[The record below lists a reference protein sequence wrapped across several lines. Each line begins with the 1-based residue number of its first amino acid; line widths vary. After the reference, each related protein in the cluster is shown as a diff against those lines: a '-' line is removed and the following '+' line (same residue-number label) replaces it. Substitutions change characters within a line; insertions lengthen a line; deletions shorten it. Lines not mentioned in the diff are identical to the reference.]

1 MHFTFLHP
9 PLQLP
14 VSPLLV
20 SATATPFFLLS
31 GSHVSLRPHH
41 SSLLHFFNFRF
52 FGGIICEE
60 ENEQYILDSK
70 ERIRKMFNKVELSV
84 SSYDTAWV
92 AMIPSPA
99 SPHTPFFPQCLNWLL
114 DNQLLDGSWG
124 LPGRHPLLMNDA
136 LLSTLASILS
146 LKQWGV
152 GEDQINRGLQFI
164 ESNIASINDEKQHT
178 PIGFDILFPSLIEY
192 ARNLGIN
199 LPIGATSL
207 EAMIQ
212 KREIELRRGTQS
224 NSEGWRAYRAY
235 VSEGMLESQDW
246 KAIMKYQRKNGSL
259 FNSPA
264 TTAAVFQRLKNA
276 ECLGYLQSI
285 LEKFGNAVP
294 TIYPLDIYARL
305 YMIDSLERLGINH
318 HFKEEIRS
326 VLDETYRYWIQG
338 MEDIFLDPT
347 TCAMAFR
354 MLRLNGYDVS
364 SDPFYQYSEDKF
376 ADSLKGYLK
385 DVGAVLELYKAS
397 QVIIHS
403 DESILVRQ
411 GSWTKHFLK
420 QESSSYKVYADK
432 LHSYVELE
440 VNDVLNFP
448 CHANLERL
456 LNRRSIDHYNVEET
470 RILKTSYRSCNLAN
484 REILKLAAEDF
495 NICQSIHSEE
505 LKQLSRWVVE
515 SRLDT
520 LKFARQK
527 LAYCYFSGAATLF
540 SPELSDARISW
551 AKNGVLTTVVD
562 DFYDVGASL
571 EEQVDLIQLV
581 EKWDVDI
588 NTVCCSETVKIIF
601 SAIHSTVCEIG
612 EKSVKRQG
620 RNVKNNVIK
629 IWLNLIQSM
638 FREAEWLR
646 TNTVPTI
653 DDYMENAYIS
663 FALGPIVLPAL
674 YLVGPELSDE
684 AAENH
689 ELNNLYKLMS
699 TCGRLL
705 NDIRS
710 FKRESEEG
718 KLNAVALRMA
728 HGNGVVTEED
738 ATEEMKGIA
747 EKKRRELLGL
757 ILQEKGSVV
766 PRDCKDLFW
775 KMIKVLHLFY
785 IKDDGFTSHEM
796 YSSVNAVIKD
806 PVIFNDL
813 LVRAQQNLSPV
824 KASNDVM
831 PQSN

>member
-1 MHFTFLHP
+1 MPCLSHASP
-9 PLQLP
+9 PLSAALLQLQC
-14 VSPLLV
+14 L
-20 SATATPFFLLS
+20 
-31 GSHVSLRPHH
+31 
-41 SSLLHFFNFRF
+41 
-52 FGGIICEE
+52 E
-60 ENEQYILDSK
+60 DSK

-92 AMIPSPA
+92 AMIPSPS
-99 SPHTPFFPQCLNWLL
+99 SPHAPFFPQCLNWLL

-124 LPGRHPLLMNDA
+124 LPDCHPLLRNDA
-136 LLSTLASILS
+136 LLSTLACILA

-152 GEDQINRGLQFI
+152 GEDQINKGLQFI
-164 ESNIASINDEKQHT
+164 ESNITSINDEKQHP
-178 PIGFDILFPSLIEY
+178 PIGFGILFPSMIEY
-192 ARNLGIN
+192 AQNLGIN

-207 EAMIQ
+207 ETMIQ
-212 KREIELRRGTQS
+212 KRELELQRGSES
-224 NSEGWRAYRAY
+224 NSQGWREYLAY

-246 KAIMKYQRKNGSL
+246 KTVMKYQRKNGSL

-264 TTAAVFQRLKNA
+264 TTAAVFKHLKNA
-276 ECLGYLQSI
+276 ECLNYLQSL

-294 TIYPLDIYARL
+294 TIYPLDIYVRL

-338 MEDIFLDPT
+338 VEDIFLDPT

-385 DVGAVLELYKAS
+385 DAGAVIELYRAS
-397 QVIIHS
+397 QAIIHP
-403 DESILVRQ
+403 DESVLVRQ
-411 GSWTKHFLK
+411 GLWTKHLLK
-420 QESSSYKVYADK
+420 QESSPYQLYADK
-432 LHSYVELE
+432 LRHYVDLE
-440 VNDVLNFP
+440 VNDLLNFP
-448 CHANLERL
+448 YHANLERL
-456 LNRRSIDHYNVEET
+456 LNRRSMEHYNVEET

-484 REILKLAAEDF
+484 QEILKLAVEDF
-495 NICQSIHSEE
+495 NICQSIQIEE

-515 SRLDT
+515 NRLDT

-527 LAYCYFSGAATLF
+527 LAYCYFSSAATLF

-562 DFYDVGASL
+562 DFFDVGASE

-588 NTVCCSETVKIIF
+588 NTVSCSETVKIIF
-601 SAIHSTVCEIG
+601 SAIHNTVCEIG

-638 FREAEWLR
+638 FKESEWLR
-646 TNTVPTI
+646 TKTLPTI
-653 DDYMENAYIS
+653 DEYMQNAYIS

-674 YLVGPELSDE
+674 YLVGPKLSDE
-684 AAENH
+684 VIENQ
-689 ELNNLYKLMS
+689 ELNYLYKLMS

-705 NDIRS
+705 NDIHS
-710 FKRESEEG
+710 FKREFEEG
-718 KLNAVALRMA
+718 KLNALALRIA
-728 HGNGVVTEED
+728 QGTGVITAED
-738 ATEEMKGIA
+738 ATKEMMGIA
-747 EKKRRELLGL
+747 EEKRIELLRL
-757 ILQEKGSVV
+757 ILQEKESVV
-766 PRDCKDLFW
+766 PRECKDLFW

-785 IKDDGFTSHEM
+785 MKDDGFTAHDM

-806 PVIFNDL
+806 PVILNEL
-813 LVRAQQNLSPV
+813 LVHAQQNLSPV
-824 KASNDVM
+824 KATNVVM

>member
-1 MHFTFLHP
+1 MSLSRLIT
-9 PLQLP
+9 PLCC
-14 VSPLLV
+14 
-20 SATATPFFLLS
+20 T
-31 GSHVSLRPHH
+31 
-41 SSLLHFFNFRF
+41 SSTSDSMVTTSYAK
-52 FGGIICEE
+52 EKM
-60 ENEQYILDSK
+60 ENTSWCRVDLK

-99 SPHTPFFPQCLNWLL
+99 SPHTPLFPECLNWLL
-114 DNQLLDGSWG
+114 GNQLLDGSWG
-124 LPGRHPLLMNDA
+124 LPDRHPLLMNDA
-136 LLSTLASILS
+136 LLSTLACILA

-164 ESNIASINDEKQHT
+164 ESNITSINDEKQH
-178 PIGFDILFPSLIEY
+178 PPLGFEINFPSLIEY
-192 ARNLGIN
+192 AQNLGIK

-207 EAMIQ
+207 ETMMQNRELEIQ
-212 KREIELRRGTQS
+212 RGIQS
-224 NSEGWRAYRAY
+224 NSEGWRAYQAY
-235 VSEGMLESQDW
+235 LSEGMLDSQDW
-246 KAIMKYQRKNGSL
+246 KTIMKYQRKNGSL

-264 TTAAVFQRLKNA
+264 TTAAAFQRLKNA
-276 ECLGYLQSI
+276 ECLGYLQSV

-294 TIYPLDIYARL
+294 TVYPLDIYARL

-326 VLDETYRYWIQG
+326 VLDDTYRYWVQG
-338 MEDIFLDPT
+338 VDDIFLDPT

-385 DVGAVLELYKAS
+385 DVGAVIELYRAS
-397 QVIIHS
+397 QAIIHP

-411 GSWTKHFLK
+411 SLWTKQLLK
-420 QESSSYKVYADK
+420 QESSPYRLYADK
-432 LHSYVELE
+432 LQSYVDLE
-440 VNDVLNFP
+440 VKDVLNFP
-448 CHANLERL
+448 YHANLERL
-456 LNRRSIDHYNVEET
+456 LNRRSMEHYNVEET
-470 RILKTSYRSCNLAN
+470 RILKSSYRSGNFAN
-484 REILKLAAEDF
+484 QEILKLAVEDF
-495 NICQSIHSEE
+495 NICQLIHIEE

-515 SRLDT
+515 NRLDK

-527 LAYCYFSGAATLF
+527 LAYCYFSVAATLF
-540 SPELSDARISW
+540 SSELSDARISW

-562 DFYDVGASL
+562 DFFDVGGS
-571 EEQVDLIQLV
+571 EEELVDLIQLV

-588 NTVCCSETVKIIF
+588 NTVSCSETVKIIF

-612 EKSVKRQG
+612 EKSVKWQG

-638 FREAEWLR
+638 YREAEWLR

-674 YLVGPELSDE
+674 YLVGPKLSDGD
-684 AAENH
+684 AESH
-689 ELNNLYKLMS
+689 ELNHLYKLMS

-710 FKRESEEG
+710 FKREFEEG
-718 KLNAVALRMA
+718 KLNALALHIA
-728 HGNGVVTEED
+728 HGNGVLTAED
-738 ATEEMKGIA
+738 ASEKLKGIA
-747 EKKRRELLGL
+747 EEKRIELLRL
-757 ILQEKGSVV
+757 ILHEKGSAV

-775 KMIKVLHLFY
+775 KMIKVLHIFY
-785 IKDDGFTSHEM
+785 MKDDGFTSHEM

-806 PVIFNDL
+806 PVIFDEL
-813 LVRAQQNLSPV
+813 LEQARQNLSSV
-824 KASNDVM
+824 KKPLM
-831 PQSN
+831 L